1 MKKKI
6 FIITIII
13 ISSFLCA
20 YAQENKESQEVD
32 RQGYSLSIIEDE
44 EVALSSV
51 PTSRSLYP
59 VAMLIG
65 VVSML
70 VLAISQY
77 VTTCI
82 RYRTRAHFLKAETQS
97 VEVKVS
103 WNIPRLK
110 LQIRVM
116 EDRFLDNLIKR

>member
-1 MKKKI
+1 M
-6 FIITIII
+6 
-13 ISSFLCA
+13 
-20 YAQENKESQEVD
+20 D
-32 RQGYSLSIIEDE
+32 RQGYNLSIIEDE

-51 PTSRSLYP
+51 PASRSLYP

-65 VVSML
+65 VVGML

>member
-1 MKKKI
+1 MKKKM
-6 FIITIII
+6 FVITIII

-32 RQGYSLSIIEDE
+32 RQGDNLSIIEDE

-51 PTSRSLYP
+51 PASRSLYP

-97 VEVKVS
+97 MEVKVS